1 MFPLQMKRTVI
12 VGPGHNASVFQG
24 IARGIRQ
31 AYNSPHYLNKGGFM
45 GFAPHG
51 IVPAMVTPLDKD
63 DNVNEQVLR
72 DLVDHLIA
80 QGVHGVFALGSQ
92 GEYFALDINEK
103 RTVMETTIDATKGR
117 VPVYIG
123 TGATTTREA
132 VLLTRMAEE
141 CGADAVSVITPSF
154 ISPNQDELYEHYV
167 TVARATRLPVL
178 LYTNP
183 ARTGI
188 NVSIGLAK
196 RLAAIDNIVGIKD
209 SSGDLTQTATFIN
222 DTPESFQVLAGRDTL
237 ILATLLYGGAGSI
250 AATGN
255 VAAALIVSIYEHYMA
270 GDIPAA
276 RQAQRRLAPL
286 RSAFGLGTFP
296 QVIKEA
302 LQMIGIDAGPSR
314 RPVGPLSDSAR
325 AELRRV
331 LTDLDLLAEGK

>member
-1 MFPLQMKRTVI
+1 
-12 VGPGHNASVFQG
+12 
-24 IARGIRQ
+24 
-31 AYNSPHYLNKGGFM
+31 M

-51 IVPAMVTPLDKD
+51 IVPAMVTPLDEND
-63 DNVNEQVLR
+63 RVNEPVLR
-72 DLVDHLIA
+72 QLVDHLIS

-92 GEYFALDINEK
+92 GEYFALDVDEK
-103 RTVMETTIDATKGR
+103 RTVMETTVDATNGR

-132 VLLTRMAEE
+132 VLLTLMAEQ
-141 CGADAVSVITPSF
+141 CGADAVSVITPCF

-167 TVARATRLPVL
+167 TVANATRLPVV

-183 ARTGI
+183 ARTGLNI
-188 NVSIGLAK
+188 SLGLAT

-209 SSGDLTQTATFIN
+209 SSGDLTQTASFIN
-222 DTPESFQVLAGRDTL
+222 DTPESFRVLAGRDTL

-255 VAAALIVSIYEHYMA
+255 VAAALIVSIYEHYMS

-286 RSAFGLGTFP
+286 RAAFGLGTFP

-302 LQMIGIDAGPSR
+302 LEMIGIDAGPSR
-314 RPVGPLSDSAR
+314 RPVGPLAEPAR
-325 AELRRV
+325 AELRQV
-331 LTDLDLLAEGK
+331 LADMDLLAPGK